1 MLKFGP
7 KSLST
12 EELIAL
18 IIRTGNKSDTAIELA
33 NNLINKAKG
42 LRGVIDFTPEEFME
56 YKGIGKAKGTQLCAV
71 IELSKRINQSK
82 YQDDIRINSPDNV
95 VSLMMSELRYLKQEH
110 LYAIL
115 LDVKSKMIGKI
126 LISKGGL
133 SSSIVHPREV
143 FKLAI
148 KKSSASVILVH
159 NHPSGEPNPSNED
172 IKITKRLYS
181 VGEIIGIE
189 ILDHIII
196 GDGKYISLKEKNI
209 FWK

>member
-18 IIRTGNKSDTAIELA
+18 IIRTGNKSDTAIDLA

-82 YQDDIRINSPDNV
+82 YHDEIRINSPDNV

-148 KKSSASVILVH
+148 KKSSASIILVH

-209 FWK
+209 F

>member
-18 IIRTGNKSDTAIELA
+18 IIRTGNKSDTAIDLA

-42 LRGVIDFTPEEFME
+42 LRGIIDFTPEEFME

-82 YQDDIRINSPDNV
+82 YHNKIRINSPDNI

-148 KKSSASVILVH
+148 KKSSASIILVH
-159 NHPSGEPNPSNED
+159 NHPSGDPNPSNED

-209 FWK
+209 F

>member
-209 FWK
+209 F